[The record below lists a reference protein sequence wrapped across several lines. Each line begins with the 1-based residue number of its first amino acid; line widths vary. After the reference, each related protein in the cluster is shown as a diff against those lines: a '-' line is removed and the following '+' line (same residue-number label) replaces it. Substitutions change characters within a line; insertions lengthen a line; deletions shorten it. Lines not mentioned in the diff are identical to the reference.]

1 MFHRIFIANR
11 GEVAARLVRA
21 CRKMGIEAVCAA
33 STPDLEAGFPY
44 LEEAAEVVHL
54 GPGAAAQ
61 SYLKLEQIVQAAKQT
76 RCTALH
82 PGWGFLAE
90 NPQFAALCEQHGIT
104 FIGPAPDV
112 MDRMGRKVSSRI
124 AAAEAGLPVVPGSKG
139 LLSSVEEAVAVAAE
153 VGYPVVLKADAG
165 GGGRGIRRCDDET
178 EIKQAYGE
186 ASREAVAA
194 FGNGALYLERY
205 LVGGRHIEFQ
215 VLGDGRGKAIHLGER
230 ECSIQ
235 RRHQKLLEEAPSP
248 ALDAQM
254 RDHYGQLSADAA
266 AFWNYAGAG
275 TMEYL
280 LADDGKLYFLEMNT
294 RLQVEH
300 PVTERITGIDIVEQQ
315 IRIAAGEGLPCTQE
329 EVQWKGHAM
338 EVRLNAE
345 DTSEDFRPCPGVVEE
360 IAFETA
366 GVRVDTHL
374 TSNSRISP
382 YYDSLL
388 AKVISRGENREQ
400 AIGQMVQCLQEARL
414 SGVPTT
420 VGLHQAI
427 LADESFQAGDFDTS
441 WLADFLE
448 REGSRILS

>member
-1 MFHRIFIANR
+1 
-11 GEVAARLVRA
+11 
-21 CRKMGIEAVCAA
+21 
-33 STPDLEAGFPY
+33 
-44 LEEAAEVVHL
+44 
-54 GPGAAAQ
+54 
-61 SYLKLEQIVQAAKQT
+61 
-76 RCTALH
+76 
-82 PGWGFLAE
+82 
-90 NPQFAALCEQHGIT
+90 
-104 FIGPAPDV
+104 

-139 LLSSVEEAVAVAAE
+139 LLADVEEALRVAEE

-165 GGGRGIRRCDDET
+165 GGGRGIRRCDDAS
-178 EIKQAYGE
+178 EIQQAYGE
-186 ASREAVAA
+186 AQREAVAA

-215 VLGDGRGKAIHLGER
+215 VLGDGRGQAIHLGER

-248 ALDAQM
+248 ALDAAM
-254 RDHYGQLSADAA
+254 RSHYGKLSADAA

-280 LADDGKLYFLEMNT
+280 LADDGNLYFLEMNT

-300 PVTERITGIDIVEQQ
+300 PVTERITGIDIVQEQ
-315 IRIAAGEGLPCTQE
+315 IRIAAGEGLPCAQE
-329 EVQWKGHAM
+329 EVQWNGHAI

-360 IAFETA
+360 IAFETD

-388 AKVISRGENREQ
+388 AKVISSGDDREQ
-400 AIGQMVQCLQEARL
+400 AVQQMIQCLQDARL
-414 SGVPTT
+414 RGLPTT

-427 LADESFQAGDFDTS
+427 LADADFQAGSFDTS
-441 WLADFLE
+441 WLAGFLE
-448 REGSRILS
+448 REGPRIQS